1 MIEPALRVE
10 GVRKSYGQ
18 VEVLKGIDMQVKP
31 GEVACLVGPSG
42 SGKSTFLRC
51 INHLEKINSGR
62 LYVAG
67 ELVGYEE
74 KNGRLYEF
82 NTMKKE
88 VSRYTE
94 EYINKHRAFGELG
107 HPESPSINL
116 DRVSHMIVGL
126 REDGN
131 TWVGKAKILDT
142 PMGNIARSLIEGGA
156 QLGVSSR
163 GMGSLK
169 NVNGVNVV
177 QPDFYLATAA
187 DIVADPSAPGAFV
200 QGIMEGKEWMLVNGV
215 WTEQYVEEAK
225 REIKKASK
233 KDIEKVSLHIFENF
247 MKKL

>member
-1 MIEPALRVE
+1 MKLIKEITETVSYLVEESDGKKSLHIEGPFL
-10 GVRKSYGQ
+10 
-18 VEVLKGIDMQVKP
+18 
-31 GEVACLVGPSG
+31 VA
-42 SGKSTFLRC
+42 
-51 INHLEKINSGR
+51 EKKNR
-62 LYVAG
+62 
-67 ELVGYEE
+67 
-74 KNGRLYEF
+74 NGRLYEY

-107 HPESPSINL
+107 HPETPSINL
-116 DRVSHMIVGL
+116 DRVSHMITSL

-131 TWVGKAKILDT
+131 TWIGKAKILDT
-142 PMGNIARSLIEGGA
+142 PMGNIAKSLIEGGA

-169 NVNGVNVV
+169 NVNGTNIV

-215 WTEQYVEEAK
+215 WTEQDHSQAIRQIRQASR
-225 REIKKASK
+225 REI
-233 KDIEKVSLHIFENF
+233 EEVSLHIFENF

>member
-1 MIEPALRVE
+1 M
-10 GVRKSYGQ
+10 
-18 VEVLKGIDMQVKP
+18 
-31 GEVACLVGPSG
+31 
-42 SGKSTFLRC
+42 
-51 INHLEKINSGR
+51 
-62 LYVAG
+62 
-67 ELVGYEE
+67 
-74 KNGRLYEF
+74 YEF